1 MAKKMVKKK
10 KIRLRKDSRE
20 LTRESFR
27 KEVLDNRDI

>member
-10 KIRLRKDSRE
+10 KIRLRKGSRE